1 MVSERAWDRFAVI
14 YRPVIAG
21 FARSACHRQDLAAE
35 LAADVLTHIFL
46 PDRSGRIRIGS
57 FDGKSPLSAWLRVIV
72 NNNAVNERE
81 RKCNNFQSVE
91 GLQQMED
98 SGGILFVEQA
108 LRANTYGSAIT
119 EALRLAVES
128 LTAAERRLLLLR
140 YDEELRVSE
149 IAREM
154 AVSSVRTRRR
164 IQAIHRKLRDQV
176 AAALCRKGFAQ
187 AAVEE
192 CRSEILENVEY
203 SILALVRTTA

>member
-1 MVSERAWDRFAVI
+1 M
-14 YRPVIAG
+14 
-21 FARSACHRQDLAAE
+21 
-35 LAADVLTHIFL
+35 
-46 PDRSGRIRIGS
+46 
-57 FDGKSPLSAWLRVIV
+57 IV

-91 GLQQMED
+91 GLQQMEGG
-98 SGGILFVEQA
+98 GGILFLEQS

-154 AVSSVRTRRR
+154 ALTSVHTGRR
-164 IQAIHRKLRDQV
+164 IKAIHRKLRDQV
-176 AAALCRKGFAQ
+176 VAALRRKGFAQ

-203 SILALVRTTA
+203 SILALVRTAA